1 MPVTFPTIAKTTCG
15 PQKPPRNIV
24 ITIQNN
30 YFKFE
35 EDALLL
41 PQLLYIFLFLV
52 IQTVIHSP
60 TFGLH
65 RKSEGRRNARGK
77 KAPQRRHLVGAL
89 RNFSRLGSETAAGS
103 CVHRNIPQGTQPF
116 ITTTSAVATVNFFQ
130 LQLSTP
136 LNNLSSLQ
144 HVGGWVE
151 RD

>member
-1 MPVTFPTIAKTTCG
+1 M
-15 PQKPPRNIV
+15 

-77 KAPQRRHLVGAL
+77 KKPHNDDTWWAL
-89 RNFSRLGSETAAGS
+89 FETF
-103 CVHRNIPQGTQPF
+103 R
-116 ITTTSAVATVNFFQ
+116 
-130 LQLSTP
+130 
-136 LNNLSSLQ
+136 
-144 HVGGWVE
+144 GWVAKQQRE
-151 RD
+151 VAFIGTYPKARNPS